1 MEAVAQGRKMGEE
14 SRCLRMAAIEES
26 GTMNMMVLNAT
37 AVDLWL
43 GLVWGGVKWTCGDEI
58 GRAGV

>member
-1 MEAVAQGRKMGEE
+1 MEAAAQGRKMGEE

-37 AVDLWL
+37 AVDLVVEFGFGWSEV
-43 GLVWGGVKWTCGDEI
+43 GVW
-58 GRAGV
+58 